1 MKVTIDI
8 VLSDQAKTL
17 LNKMPE
23 VNESD
28 FLAWVIS
35 KGPITIGGGRVIE
48 YLEHLENQR

>member
-8 VLSDQAKTL
+8 VLSEQAKTL

-23 VNESD
+23 VKESD

-35 KGPITIGGGRVIE
+35 YGPMTIGGGRVIE
-48 YLEHLENQR
+48 YLEYLETR